1 MHLSCPTTYVPVALV
16 NLICIVI
23 RPTPPFQRQT
33 ILPAK
38 LTVRRETQFADNSHN
53 CHRNVDSSLVHVW
66 WTQHLFL
73 PRESSVHE
81 KKKNRYK
88 SCSKSGLDCAGTT
101 NAATVVIT
109 QMKSNVWWESVLIS
123 ASWVNWLPLSEWST
137 NLPAWRVLQHAVKDV
152 NSDECCVG
160 LLKTEKNH
168 VSKFVGYRA
177 WHAPVC
183 SAIRRLWA
191 VSDSAGVEISWMK
204 RSFQWET
211 MLKLQALKY

>member
-1 MHLSCPTTYVPVALV
+1 MHCDQAYTS
-16 NLICIVI
+16 
-23 RPTPPFQRQT
+23 FS
-33 ILPAK
+33 
-38 LTVRRETQFADNSHN
+38 EADNSP
-53 CHRNVDSSLVHVW
+53 CKTDSQERNAICRQFAQLPQKCRLQPGACLMNTALVFATW
-66 WTQHLFL
+66 IFSAW
-73 PRESSVHE
+73 
-81 KKKNRYK
+81 KKKKTRYK

-101 NAATVVIT
+101 NAATVQIT
-109 QMKSNVWWESVLIS
+109 QMKSIVWWESVLIS